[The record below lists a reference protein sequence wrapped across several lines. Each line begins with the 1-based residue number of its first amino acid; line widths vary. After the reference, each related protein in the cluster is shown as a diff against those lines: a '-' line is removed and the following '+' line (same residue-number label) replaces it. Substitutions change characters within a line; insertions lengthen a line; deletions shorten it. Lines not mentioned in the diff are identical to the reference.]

1 MRNAKPILAL
11 FGLALTAMLTVAPPL
26 RAQDCGAPV
35 CLVDRN
41 TLALSHI
48 ITFDDVESS
57 LGLGRPIDAL
67 LVRPGARF
75 GERFAGQTLLAEGN
89 YDRVTGTALAP
100 LTAVPGLPGATLG
113 AMRLPGTTVLYGHG
127 PRGFPMIEAVGEGAI
142 AVEFEHG
149 QSALAFDL
157 RGGEA
162 GSAWVI
168 FLRRDGSEISRLR
181 LSPLSEATYG
191 FMRNARL
198 PDIAGLLIV
207 NDDPQGVAI
216 DNLAFDDDQ
225 LTG

>member
-1 MRNAKPILAL
+1 MRRALAIPALPWLAL
-11 FGLALTAMLTVAPPL
+11 VAMLFTALPL
-26 RAQDCGAPV
+26 KAQDCAAPV
-35 CLVDRN
+35 CLVARDS
-41 TLALSHI
+41 LSLSHI
-48 ITFDDVESS
+48 ITFDDVASS
-57 LGLGRPIDAL
+57 LGLGRPIDTL
-67 LVRPGARF
+67 LTRPGARF

-89 YDRVTGTALAP
+89 YDRISGTALAP

-142 AVEFEHG
+142 AIEFDNE

-168 FLRRDGSEISRLR
+168 FLRRDGSEISRIR
-181 LSPLSEATYG
+181 LAPLSEASYG
-191 FMRNARL
+191 FLRNAHL
-198 PDIAGLLIV
+198 PDIAGLLIL

-216 DNLAFDDDQ
+216 DNLAFDDEQ